1 MVAAKVVGDY
11 EVHGFN
17 MLDGEGALFL
27 IITAMTSYVAESM
40 VENVLADN
48 RVASKYLE
56 YREDVE
62 HEIDSLQMVPKLLW
76 SWLCALLPNTTE
88 FQLCDKT
95 CRSCHGVFVGGIGTR
110 N

>member
-1 MVAAKVVGDY
+1 
-11 EVHGFN
+11 

-27 IITAMTSYVAESM
+27 VVTAMTSYAAESM

-56 YREDVE
+56 YREDAE

-76 SWLCALLPNTTE
+76 SWAPGFAHCCRTLLN
-88 FQLCDKT
+88 
-95 CRSCHGVFVGGIGTR
+95 SSSVTR
-110 N
+110 LSVVHCQASRT